1 METSET
7 GLTIDELAERF
18 ELRPRTIHFYIAQ
31 GLLPSPGTRG
41 RGVRYGEE
49 HQLRLEVITQLTD
62 RHVPLAEIKE
72 RLDGLTT
79 EELRRLVE
87 EERRRTESLKRAGN
101 EPSPRSYIA
110 ALLEQARSTPAD
122 ARDVSDVPREF
133 DDAPEDSGQAAA
145 HFRRVEERR
154 ALNRQL
160 GPRSRR
166 AQAWRRWE
174 LAPGVELHVSD
185 EGERRYGRLIKRLLK
200 VAEEHEEGQGDD
212 K

>member
-18 ELRPRTIHFYIAQ
+18 GLRPRTIYFYITQ

-49 HQLRLEVITQLTD
+49 HQLRLEVITHLTR

-87 EERRRTESLKRAGN
+87 EERRQTEDLKRAKR

-110 ALLEQARSTPAD
+110 ALLEQARSAPVDAAD
-122 ARDVSDVPREF
+122 APG
-133 DDAPEDSGQAAA
+133 DSSRGAA
-145 HFRRVEERR
+145 HVRRTGS
-154 ALNRQL
+154 
-160 GPRSRR
+160 GPDASRR
-166 AQAWRRWE
+166 RGQAWRRWE
-174 LAPGVELHVSD
+174 IAPGVELHASD
-185 EGERRYGRLIKRLLK
+185 VGERRYGTLIKRLLR
-200 VAEEHEEGQGDD
+200 VAREHEEGQGDG

>member
-1 METSET
+1 METSDS

-18 ELRPRTIHFYIAQ
+18 ELRPRTIHFYITQ

-49 HQLRLEVITQLTD
+49 HQLRLELITHLTR

-87 EERRRTESLKRAGN
+87 EERRQTEDLKLAKR
-101 EPSPRSYIA
+101 EPSSRSYVA
-110 ALLEQARSTPAD
+110 ALLKQARSAHTD
-122 ARDVSDVPREF
+122 AA
-133 DDAPEDSGQAAA
+133 DAPEDSGRGAA
-145 HFRRVEERR
+145 HFRRAGSEPD
-154 ALNRQL
+154 A
-160 GPRSRR
+160 SRR
-166 AQAWRRWE
+166 RGQAWRRWE
-174 LAPGVELHVSD
+174 LAPGVELHASD
-185 EGERRYGRLIKRLLK
+185 MGERRYRTLIKRLLQ

>member
-1 METSET
+1 METNDT
-7 GLTIDELAERF
+7 GLTIDELAARF
-18 ELRPRTIHFYIAQ
+18 KVSPRTIHFYIAQ

-87 EERRRTESLKRAGN
+87 EERRQTEALKRARS

-110 ALLEQARSTPAD
+110 ALLEQARSTPA
-122 ARDVSDVPREF
+122 APREVSDAPEIS
-133 DDAPEDSGQAAA
+133 DAPEDSSQGAA

-174 LAPGVELHVSD
+174 LAPGVELHASD
-185 EGERRYGRLIKRLLK
+185 EGERRYGRLIKRLL
-200 VAEEHEEGQGDD
+200 Q
-212 K
+212 